1 MSNGQVRIVRL
12 DRFDERAGVFGFLNV
27 YADLANS
34 WAHAQPAVVCAQA
47 GPVVPASSSVER
59 PLGSLRS
66 IVAARAATALCT
78 RGCHLCVICA
88 SVARLL
94 SPWLG
99 ASLHSRGKAAI
110 HFLRSAKQAR
120 KRYA

>member
-12 DRFDERAGVFGFLNV
+12 DRFYERAVVFGFLNV

-34 WAHAQPAVVCAQA
+34 WAHAAPAVGCAQA

-59 PLGSLRS
+59 TLGSLAS
-66 IVAARAATALCT
+66 IAAARAATALCT

-88 SVARLL
+88 SGGGFCAPCLGP
-94 SPWLG
+94 SP
-99 ASLHSRGKAAI
+99 HSRVKASI
-110 HFLRSAKQAR
+110 HLR
-120 KRYA
+120 